1 MSTHFETG
9 HAKNVANFK
18 TLIDKLNHFGTTY
31 NPPKD
36 TLKIPHLNTIVIK
49 ARAELAN
56 VIDKNSDFNVA
67 IANRALAFKDLQPLS
82 TRLVNTL
89 KITDASPQRI
99 DDAKGF
105 IRKLQGKR
113 ASKIVE
119 HTDPN
124 TPAPKTISASQQSYD
139 QQVQHFMGLI
149 AVLRSEASY
158 KPNENELKIEALVA
172 KQNELTQKNDAVS
185 VAHSS
190 ISNARNERNQ
200 TFYANNN
207 GLVDIAMEV
216 KDYVKA
222 AYGAKSVQFKEISGI
237 RFKKINP

>member
-1 MSTHFETG
+1 MSTTFETG

-18 TLIDKLNHFGTTY
+18 SLIDKLNHFGTTY

-36 TLKIPHLNTIVIK
+36 TLKIPHLTTIVNK
-49 ARAELAN
+49 ARIELAN
-56 VIDKNSDFNVA
+56 VIEKNSDFNVA
-67 IANRALAFKDLQPLS
+67 IANRTQAFQDLQSLS

-105 IRKLQGKR
+105 QRKLQGRR

-119 HTDPN
+119 HTDLN
-124 TPAPKTISASQQSYD
+124 TPAPKIISASQQSYV

-149 AVLRSEASY
+149 AVLKSEASF
-158 KPNENELKIEALVA
+158 KPNENELKIETLIA
-172 KQNELTQKNDAVS
+172 KQTELIEKNDAVS
-185 VAHSS
+185 EAHAS
-190 ISNARNERNQ
+190 IGNARNQRNQ
-200 TFYANNN
+200 LFYDKDN
-207 GLVDIAMEV
+207 GLVPIALEV

-222 AYGAKSVQFKEISGI
+222 AYGARSTQYKEISGI
-237 RFKKINP
+237 PFKKEK